1 MREPVTMND
10 RTEIPE
16 IHAARL
22 RLRAFRASDAADVR
36 RLAGA
41 FEVADTTQTVPH
53 PYPEGA
59 AEQWIAGLAPAWAD
73 GTGIAWAITEKAG
86 SALVGAIG
94 LRLTPEHA
102 MAELGYWIGVPHWRR
117 GYATEAGAAVLA
129 FGFARLGLNRIQAR
143 HLVRNPAS
151 GRVMVKLGMRH
162 EGRLRQATRKYDRF
176 EDLELYARLA
186 GDPKPG

>member
-1 MREPVTMND
+1 MVD
-10 RTEIPE
+10 RTAIAELHTE
-16 IHAARL
+16 RL
-22 RLRAFRASDAADVR
+22 RLRAFDVGDAADVR

-41 FEVADTTQTVPH
+41 FEIADTTQTVPH

-59 AEQWIAGLAPAWAD
+59 AEQWIGGLAPAWAD
-73 GTGIAWAITEKAG
+73 GTGIAWAITTKSKGE
-86 SALVGAIG
+86 LVGAIG

-102 MAELGYWIGVPHWRR
+102 MAELGYWIGVPHWRC

-151 GRVMVKLGMRH
+151 GRVMAKLGMRY
-162 EGRLRQATRKYDRF
+162 EGRLRQAARKHDRF

-186 GDPKPG
+186 ADST

>member
-1 MREPVTMND
+1 MID
-10 RTEIPE
+10 RSSIPDL
-16 IHAARL
+16 HSARL
-22 RLRAFRASDAADVR
+22 RLRAFAAGDAADVR

-41 FEVADTTQTVPH
+41 FEIADTTQTVPH

-59 AEQWIAGLAPAWAD
+59 AERWIAGLAPAWAD
-73 GTGIAWAITEKAG
+73 GAGIAWAITTRDSGK
-86 SALVGAIG
+86 LVGAIG

-129 FGFARLGLNRIQAR
+129 FGFDNLGLNRIQAR
-143 HLVRNPAS
+143 HLLRNPAS
-151 GRVMVKLGMRH
+151 GRVMAKLGMRH
-162 EGRLRQATRKYDRF
+162 EGRLRQATCKDGRF

-186 GDPKPG
+186 GDPDPD

>member
-1 MREPVTMND
+1 MID
-10 RTEIPE
+10 RTAIAEL
-16 IHAARL
+16 HTDRL
-22 RLRAFRASDAADVR
+22 RLRAFDDGDAADVR

-41 FEVADTTQTVPH
+41 FEIADMTQTVPH

-73 GTGIAWAITEKAG
+73 GTGIAWAITTKAQG
-86 SALVGAIG
+86 ELVGAIG

-102 MAELGYWIGVPHWRR
+102 MAELGYWIGVPHWGR

-151 GRVMVKLGMRH
+151 GRVMAKLGMRH
-162 EGRLRQATRKYDRF
+162 EGRLRQSVRKHDRF

-186 GDPKPG
+186 GDPA